1 MAENCFSSS
10 EIRDAIRSSVKNFPS
25 INELKPEQ
33 ILVIEN
39 IVRGKDVF
47 AALPT
52 GFGKSLTFQ
61 ILPAVKKSLERS
73 SVSHLVIVVC
83 PLNSII
89 KNQVNYLRSLGL
101 KAAFVG
107 ESDEIN
113 KQIIEGSV
121 QIDILYGSPESFVG
135 DDKFRQ
141 MFAND
146 MFRKNVVAV
155 VCDEVHTVVHWGERG
170 SSKKNPFRKWCGAVG
185 EIRSLLPQGVPML
198 ALTATASADT
208 RKKIIDM
215 LSLHKSVQIVVSPN
229 RDNIKLYLQKVTNEI
244 SDNFMWLVHELEQKL
259 IECPKLLIYVRDY
272 QRCSEIYH
280 LFMQSLG
287 AKAYYP
293 PCATKTSEN
302 RMVAMYHSGTSP
314 SIQEIVLASLSDP
327 NGKIRI
333 IIATT
338 ALGMGVDIKGLHRII
353 NYGPP
358 SDIESYM
365 QELGRAGRDGK
376 QSEALLMFHGRQ
388 LHHCTPEMLE
398 YLKSSTCR
406 RSKLLE
412 LFDKGT

>member
-155 VCDEVHTVVHWGERG
+155 VCDEVHTVVLW
-170 SSKKNPFRKWCGAVG
+170 
-185 EIRSLLPQGVPML
+185 
-198 ALTATASADT
+198 
-208 RKKIIDM
+208 
-215 LSLHKSVQIVVSPN
+215 
-229 RDNIKLYLQKVTNEI
+229 
-244 SDNFMWLVHELEQKL
+244 
-259 IECPKLLIYVRDY
+259 
-272 QRCSEIYH
+272 
-280 LFMQSLG
+280 
-287 AKAYYP
+287 
-293 PCATKTSEN
+293 
-302 RMVAMYHSGTSP
+302 
-314 SIQEIVLASLSDP
+314 
-327 NGKIRI
+327 
-333 IIATT
+333 
-338 ALGMGVDIKGLHRII
+338 
-353 NYGPP
+353 
-358 SDIESYM
+358 
-365 QELGRAGRDGK
+365 
-376 QSEALLMFHGRQ
+376 
-388 LHHCTPEMLE
+388 
-398 YLKSSTCR
+398 
-406 RSKLLE
+406 
-412 LFDKGT
+412 

>member
-1 MAENCFSSS
+1 M
-10 EIRDAIRSSVKNFPS
+10 S
-25 INELKPEQ
+25 I
-33 ILVIEN
+33 
-39 IVRGKDVF
+39 
-47 AALPT
+47 
-52 GFGKSLTFQ
+52 
-61 ILPAVKKSLERS
+61 
-73 SVSHLVIVVC
+73 
-83 PLNSII
+83 
-89 KNQVNYLRSLGL
+89 
-101 KAAFVG
+101 
-107 ESDEIN
+107 
-113 KQIIEGSV
+113 
-121 QIDILYGSPESFVG
+121 
-135 DDKFRQ
+135 FR
-141 MFAND
+141 
-146 MFRKNVVAV
+146 
-155 VCDEVHTVVHWGERG
+155 GERG

-198 ALTATASADT
+198 ALTATASAGT
-208 RKKIIDM
+208 RKKIIEM

-244 SDNFMWLVHELEQKL
+244 SDNFMWLVHELEQKQ
-259 IECPKLLIYVRDY
+259 IKCPKVLIYVRDY

-302 RMVAMYHSGTSP
+302 RMVATYHSGTSP
-314 SIQEIVLASLSDP
+314 SIQEIVLASLNDP
-327 NGKIRI
+327 NGKVRI

-358 SDIESYM
+358 SDIESYI

-376 QSEALLMFHGRQ
+376 QSEALLMYHGRQ
-388 LHHCTPEMLE
+388 LRHCTPEMLE

-412 LFDKGT
+412 LFDKGTVSSYNFPREKHLCCDTCELMCTCETINCPDILDSMNSLKSRITANTTSEKLRPVSIDQKQRLEGLLRECQKMMRETLLESNPELFYASVDNVTCFSNQLIQEIVCKCDSLFSVEDILEKLSVWKVDHAHKIYSCLCKVFPDLEKP